1 MAAIRDP
8 YQSYRQSQVETADQ
22 ATLLLMLY
30 SGAIKFLGQARTA
43 MEEEDLVET
52 NRLLGR
58 VQDILCELMG
68 SLNPDLPEISGN
80 LFQLYEY
87 MHHQLVQAN
96 IKKDL
101 SLIDSVDR
109 MLNNLLDAWQA
120 AIKGENQGS
129 VEDGGDKLENEAI
142 NAEDNATRTYNREG

>member
-8 YQSYRQSQVETADQ
+8 YQSYRQNQVETADQ
-22 ATLLLMLY
+22 PTLLLMLY
-30 SGAIKFLGQARTA
+30 SGALKFLSQARGA
-43 MEEEDLVET
+43 MKDNDIEEA

-68 SLNPDLPEISGN
+68 SLNPDLPDISGS

-96 IKKDL
+96 VKKDPAYIDEVEKML
-101 SLIDSVDR
+101 ST
-109 MLNNLLDAWQA
+109 MLEAWQVA
-120 AIKGENQGS
+120 VKESKATVEEGGEPK
-129 VEDGGDKLENEAI
+129 E
-142 NAEDNATRTYNREG
+142 RREKA

>member
-1 MAAIRDP
+1 MAAVRDP
-8 YQSYRQSQVETADQ
+8 YQSYRQTQIETADQ

-30 SGAIKFLGQARTA
+30 SGALKFLGQGRKA
-43 MEEEDLVET
+43 MENNDYEET

-68 SLNPDLPEISGN
+68 SLNPDLPEISGS

-96 IKKDL
+96 IKKEFSYLD
-101 SLIDSVDR
+101 DVER
-109 MLNNLLDAWQA
+109 MLTTLLEAWQVA
-120 AIKGENQGS
+120 VKHDKVS
-129 VEDGGDKLENEAI
+129 VPAVVQE
-142 NAEDNATRTYNREG
+142 